1 MTEVT
6 PKQEVSALQTLLDT
20 INYQRQTIDN
30 LTARISV
37 LESGNTNID
46 YYHIRNIPNFVYNI
60 TKENDTLKI
69 LYFYWNTDLI
79 PLNNK
84 DE

>member
-20 INYQRQTIDN
+20 INYQKQTIDN
-30 LTARISV
+30 LTARICI
-37 LESGNTNID
+37 LESGNNNID
-46 YYHIRNIPNFVYNI
+46 YYNIRNIPNFVYNI
-60 TKENDTLKI
+60 VKENDTLKI
-69 LYFYWNTDLI
+69 EYFNWNTDLI